1 MAPLTERR
9 IGSRMNAFE
18 HVGIDYA
25 GPFELKMG
33 RTKARK
39 KIWVL
44 VLTCMTVR
52 AVHFE
57 PTGGLYTTHVINVI
71 SRFVDVRGISSTINL
86 IL

>member
-9 IGSRMNAFE
+9 IESRMNAFE

-25 GPFELKMG
+25 GPLEPKMG
-33 RTKARK
+33 RAKARK
-39 KIWVL
+39 KVWVL

-57 PTGGLYTTHVINVI
+57 ATGGMDTTHVINAI
-71 SRFVDVRGISSTINL
+71 SRFMDVRGIPNNNHK
-86 IL
+86 